1 MSAKKVKGAEP
12 VEPVAL
18 VRKGPPVDEYHGQ
31 GGSYVIEPGAEAR
44 TLVVRTQAGDEA
56 TAVEQEGGV

>member
-12 VEPVAL
+12 VEP

-56 TAVEQEGGV
+56 AAVEQEGGV